1 MSGKAA
7 RKRVIVIVGA
17 TAVGK
22 TDLAIELAERI
33 NGEIISA
40 DSRLFYRG
48 MDIGTAKPTKEQME
62 KVPHHLVD
70 CAEPNEIWSLSVYR
84 DKAYEIIDDIIARN
98 KVPMIVGGT
107 GQYIRAIIEGWV
119 LPKQE
124 PNNALREVLENWARE
139 IGSEKLHRKLHL
151 IDPEAARE
159 IDWTNVRR
167 TIRALEVIF
176 LTGRR
181 FSGQRTKSEPRYDFW
196 IIGLTRPRSE
206 LYERIDLRIE
216 EMFKQGLMEET
227 KTLLSEG
234 LSTEHPNISAIGY
247 REIAQYLKGTM
258 TLAEAKQQMKKK
270 TREFV
275 RRQRNWFKPDDPAI
289 YWFDMSETT
298 LNEIIKKMRVD
309 KVIP

>member
-1 MSGKAA
+1 MSANKD
-7 RKRVIVIVGA
+7 RRRVIVIVGA

-22 TDLAIELAERI
+22 TDLAIELAECI

-48 MDIGTAKPTKEQME
+48 MDIGTAKPIKEQME
-62 KVPHHLVD
+62 KVRHHLID
-70 CAEPNEIWSLSVYR
+70 CAEPKEIWTLSLYR
-84 DKAYEIIDDIIARN
+84 EKAYEIIDDIIERN

-107 GQYIRAIIEGWV
+107 GQYIRAITEGWV

-124 PNNALREVLENWARE
+124 PNDALREVLENWAKE
-139 IGSEKLHRKLHL
+139 IGPEELYRKLQL

-159 IDWTNVRR
+159 IDWTNARR

-181 FSGQRTKSEPRYDFW
+181 FSEQRTKSEPRYDFW

-206 LYERIDLRIE
+206 LYERIDLRVE
-216 EMFKQGLMEET
+216 EMFKQGLVEET
-227 KTLLSEG
+227 RILLSKG
-234 LSTEHPNISAIGY
+234 LSTENPNLSAIGY
-247 REIAQYLKGTM
+247 RETAQYLQGSM

-275 RRQRNWFKPDDPAI
+275 RRQRNWFKPGDDAI
-289 YWFDMSETT
+289 HWFDMSETT
-298 LNEIIKKMRVD
+298 VNEIITKMRVD
-309 KVIP
+309 KVVL